1 MKYVCMRVSYLQDN
15 MMQYR
20 LSEEAGAQYTQFYD
34 SVEDLLKDINAAERK
49 NVGHICNNQV
59 KNWKAYDVTHKP

>member
-1 MKYVCMRVSYLQDN
+1 

-34 SVEDLLKDINAAERK
+34 SVEDLLKEINAAERK
-49 NVGHICNNQV
+49 KFGPFSKNQV
-59 KNWKAYDVTHKP
+59 RNRKAYDNTRKP